1 MIALTNL
8 SRAWIGALL
17 GGLVGLLWVWLSFS
31 GMLLILALAVIG
43 AILGQLL
50 ESDELRAKLRELSDV
65 VFRRS

>member
-1 MIALTNL
+1 MTNL

-31 GMLLILALAVIG
+31 GMLLVLALAVIG
-43 AILGQLL
+43 AVLGQLL

-65 VFRRS
+65 VFRQG

>member
-1 MIALTNL
+1 LTNL

-31 GMLLILALAVIG
+31 GMLLVLALAVIG
-43 AILGQLL
+43 AVLGQLL

>member
-1 MIALTNL
+1 MTNL

-31 GMLLILALAVIG
+31 GMLLVLALAVIG

-50 ESDELRAKLRELSDV
+50 ESDELRTKLRELSDV
-65 VFRRS
+65 VLRRG

>member
-1 MIALTNL
+1 MTNL

-31 GMLLILALAVIG
+31 GMLLVLALAVIG
-43 AILGQLL
+43 AVLGQLL

>member
-1 MIALTNL
+1 MTNL

-31 GMLLILALAVIG
+31 GMLLVLALAVIG

-50 ESDELRAKLRELSDV
+50 ESEELRTKLRELSDV
-65 VFRRS
+65 VFRRG

>member
-1 MIALTNL
+1 MTNL
-8 SRAWIGALL
+8 SRAWTGALL

-31 GMLLILALAVIG
+31 GMLLVLALAVIG
-43 AILGQLL
+43 AVLGQLL